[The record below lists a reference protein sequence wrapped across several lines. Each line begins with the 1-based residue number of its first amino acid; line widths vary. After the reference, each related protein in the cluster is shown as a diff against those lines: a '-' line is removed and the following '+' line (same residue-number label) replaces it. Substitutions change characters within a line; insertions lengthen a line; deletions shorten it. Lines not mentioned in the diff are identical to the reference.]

1 MRDISA
7 PPAPAPR
14 PTLRRPRRDEP
25 YVPTSDE
32 RPLLV
37 AHGGALSVDRLG
49 TVPYLPTW
57 ELQDELAQQRRER
70 RIGDRLLLLE
80 HFPVYTIGRGG
91 DEANLLATPQ
101 RLRELGAD
109 FVRIDR
115 GGDITFHGP
124 GQLVAYPIVELR
136 DPLDL
141 RRYVRALEAAII
153 ETASRLGVAAQRVDG
168 LTGVWVEGRRKL
180 AAIGVRVRRGV
191 TTHGLALNV
200 NTDLRWFDEMIPCG
214 IRDKEVT
221 SLSREAGRT
230 VAMDHV
236 EDALAS
242 TLARH
247 FGLRLAG
254 GARRAIG
261 PAGASEQ

>member
-1 MRDISA
+1 
-7 PPAPAPR
+7 
-14 PTLRRPRRDEP
+14 
-25 YVPTSDE
+25 
-32 RPLLV
+32 
-37 AHGGALSVDRLG
+37 
-49 TVPYLPTW
+49 
-57 ELQDELAQQRRER
+57 
-70 RIGDRLLLLE
+70 
-80 HFPVYTIGRGG
+80 
-91 DEANLLATPQ
+91 
-101 RLRELGAD
+101 LRELGAD

-141 RRYVRALEAAII
+141 RRYVRSLEAAII
-153 ETASRLGVAAQRVDG
+153 DTAARFGVTAGRVEG
-168 LTGVWVEGRRKL
+168 LTGVWVEGQRKL

-221 SLSREAGRT
+221 SLAREIGHQ
-230 VAMDHV
+230 VPMENV
-236 EDALAS
+236 ESVLAEE
-242 TLARH
+242 LARH
-247 FGLRLAG
+247 FGLRLAA
-254 GARRAIG
+254 GAPGVIG